1 MTEPIGVVESY
12 NLETIARRKGLRKAV
27 KAVEDLPQAN
37 SGKLDLVNRTHAIR
51 AIAGLE
57 VNGLPWGCIRIEEG
71 EEPPEGTPAMLSKH
85 DLLADMLMDYRT
97 LPAEEFHLR
106 IGDYMFRAA
115 TILRTAKAK
124 PSR

>member
-1 MTEPIGVVESY
+1 MTINVVDLH
-12 NLETIARRKGLRKAV
+12 NVETIARRKALRRAV
-27 KAVEDLPQAN
+27 KAVEALPQAN
-37 SGKLDLVNRTHAIR
+37 SGKLDLVNRAHAIR

-71 EEPPEGTPAMLSKH
+71 EEPPADTAPMQSKH

-106 IGDYMFRAA
+106 FNDYMFRAA

>member
-1 MTEPIGVVESY
+1 
-12 NLETIARRKGLRKAV
+12 
-27 KAVEDLPQAN
+27 
-37 SGKLDLVNRTHAIR
+37 
-51 AIAGLE
+51 
-57 VNGLPWGCIRIEEG
+57 
-71 EEPPEGTPAMLSKH
+71 MLSKH